1 MLRLEICRTA
11 RVLVWSKNKLAMMKL
26 FVGVE
31 AWNAKGEEKNFGVKL
46 EELIHE

>member
-1 MLRLEICRTA
+1 MRILGR
-11 RVLVWSKNKLAMMKL
+11 SKNKLAMMKL

-46 EELIHE
+46 EELIQNNPVYEQE